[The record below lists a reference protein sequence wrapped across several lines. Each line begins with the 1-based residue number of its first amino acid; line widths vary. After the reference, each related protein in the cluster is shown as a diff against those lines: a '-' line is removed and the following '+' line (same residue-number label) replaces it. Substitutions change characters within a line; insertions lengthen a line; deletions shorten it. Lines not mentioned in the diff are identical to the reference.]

1 MNLSNSFNYIIN
13 LPLDNLDLFN
23 KQTYHLIPPEW
34 KFILMSDG
42 SFTQNL
48 NSLTG
53 QQITTCP
60 TYIKRQYITSKMKT
74 RKVYLQDTSKRNLA
88 FAQSNWI
95 LQINNKIYKTFK
107 SNQPIGKS
115 LIKHQI
121 DIHKDIHEIY
131 YVYSTYLEHIFN
143 STEPIWGRKYT
154 IYHEC
159 QPVTT
164 IQEFFSPY
172 IISFF

>member
-1 MNLSNSFNYIIN
+1 MNLSNSFNYIIH
-13 LPLDNLDLFN
+13 LPLDNLDSFN
-23 KQTYHLIPPEW
+23 EQAYHFIPPEW
-34 KFILMSDG
+34 RFILMSDG

-53 QQITTCP
+53 EQIITCP
-60 TYIKRQYITSKMKT
+60 TYIKRQYIMPAMKI

-95 LQINNKIYKTFK
+95 LHTNNKIYKTLN

-115 LIKHQI
+115 LIKYKT
-121 DIHKDIHEIY
+121 DIYKDIHEIY
-131 YVYSTYLEHIFN
+131 YVYSIYLENIFN
-143 STEPIWGRKYT
+143 STEPVWGRKYT

-159 QPVTT
+159 QPITT

>member
-13 LPLDNLDLFN
+13 LPLDNLDSFN
-23 KQTYHLIPPEW
+23 EQTYHLIPPEW
-34 KFILMSDG
+34 RFILMSDG

-53 QQITTCP
+53 QQIITCP
-60 TYIKRQYITSKMKT
+60 TYIKRQYITPKMKI

-95 LQINNKIYKTFK
+95 LQINNKIYKTLNN
-107 SNQPIGKS
+107 NQPIGKS
-115 LIKHQI
+115 LIKHKT
-121 DIHKDIHEIY
+121 DIYKDIHEIY
-131 YVYSTYLEHIFN
+131 YVYSIYLEHVFN

-154 IYHEC
+154 IYHES
-159 QPVTT
+159 QPITT